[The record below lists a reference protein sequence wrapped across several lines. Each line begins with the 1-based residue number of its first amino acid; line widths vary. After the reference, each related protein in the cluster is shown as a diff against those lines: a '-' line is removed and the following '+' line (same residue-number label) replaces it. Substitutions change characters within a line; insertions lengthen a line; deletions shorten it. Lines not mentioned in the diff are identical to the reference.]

1 MKRNL
6 LLVLLAII
14 LVGSLALVACDQ
26 TDNDGWGTVFTYET
40 AYAEA
45 QELGYTGTLQD
56 FIDSIKGKDG
66 ANGIDGKDGVGIKS
80 VLVNEQGKLV
90 VTLTNDIV
98 IDCGTVQGPQGETGP
113 QGPQGN
119 PGKDSED
126 GADGITPQIKIGE
139 DNYWYISYDNG
150 ATWASLGVK
159 ATGADGEQGPAGEN
173 GINGTT
179 PQLRIGE
186 DNYWYVSYDNGTT
199 WTSLG
204 VKATGSNGAQGTPGK
219 GIASILKTN
228 TDGFVD
234 TYTITYTD
242 GTTTTFTVTNGKDG
256 QNGEQGIQ
264 GIQGVPGIDG
274 HTPVIT
280 IQSGY
285 WYIDGVNTNVL
296 AQGVQGDRGEQG
308 PQGNQGVSI
317 VNTAFDEDGN
327 TVITYSDGTTQVIEH
342 TWEKLYSL
350 TKADCQTEGKEL
362 YSCVDCNL
370 VRVVTVAKTEHNYI
384 QTVFAPTCTSQGY
397 TLHTCSICD
406 DSYTDS
412 FVETNGSHD
421 FQQSNTCAYCEADIS
436 AIAVE
441 VYNMS
446 ATTDDNVKAY
456 VVARMDGT
464 HDAYIKGTGAMRDG
478 SPFYVDDYNI
488 SNAYIENGVTSIGSS
503 LFDSANI
510 ASIFIP
516 DSVTRIESH
525 AFVNCNYLSSIIIEG
540 SLEIGSN
547 AFLGTAYFNN
557 SDNWQNKVLY
567 IGNCLIAAKSTIE
580 TCGVK
585 QGTTVIADRAFS
597 YCTSLTNIELP
608 NSLLIMGDEAFEGC
622 SRLNNVI
629 IPERVNAI
637 GERTFSD
644 CISLTELT
652 LASGIVA
659 IGEYAFYNCTGLTEI
674 TIPSSVTAIGAM
686 AFEGCSSL
694 VSVTFEKPSY
704 WYIGNAG
711 ATSGKVLDLSDIS
724 QNATY
729 LTAKYSSNHW
739 YYTDTIEQNPD
750 SSNPE
755 DTQDSTG
762 TNGVT
767 PQLKID
773 TDNYWYISYDNGA
786 TWTSLGVQATGA
798 NGTDGVGIKS
808 VEVNEEGKLII
819 TLTDDTIID
828 CGNVKGEQGTVG
840 PQGPQGEDG
849 NGISSIDKT
858 STEGLVDTYTITFT
872 DGTTTTFTVTNGKDG
887 QNGEQGIQGV
897 PGVDGHT
904 PVITIQGGYWYID
917 GINTN
922 VLAEGIKGDVGP
934 QGPQGNPGKDGEDGI
949 TPQLKIGA
957 DNYWYVSYDNGAT
970 WTSLGVKATGTNGTD
985 GVGIKSVAVNE
996 EGKLIITLTDD
1007 TVIDCGNVK
1016 GEQSTVG
1023 PQGPQGVSIV
1033 STAFDENGNTVITYS
1048 DGTTQTIEHTWQ
1060 KFHSLTM
1067 ADCQTDG
1074 KDLYFCSDC
1083 GLVRLVVV
1091 DKTGH
1096 SYEETIVESTCTSQ
1110 GYTLHTCSV
1119 CGDNYK
1125 DNYVETNGVHY
1136 FQEADTCVYCAETI
1150 KNVAVDS
1157 YNMSATTEDNVRGYV
1172 VPRADGLY
1180 DAYINGTGAMKDYT
1194 SSNTPFYVDGYSIK
1208 NAYIGN
1214 GVTSIGSSAF
1224 YGCSSLI
1231 NITIPDSVTSI
1242 GYDAFY
1248 NCSSFTSVTIGN
1260 SVTSIGSG
1268 AFHYCSRLTNVYITD
1283 IASWCSISFSNYFAN
1298 PFYYA
1303 DNLYVDNQLVTE
1315 LVIPDGVTSIG
1326 SYAFDGC
1333 GSLTSIT
1340 IPDSVTS
1347 IGSSA
1352 FYNCSSLTSIT
1363 IPNSVTSIGY
1373 SAFYNC
1379 SSLTSITIPDSVT
1392 SIGREAFCNTEYY
1405 NNTDNWQNKVL
1416 YIDNCLIEAKIT
1428 IEECVV
1434 KEGTTIIANNAFFE
1448 CSSLTSITIPDSVTS
1463 IGSYA
1468 FCGCISFTS
1477 ITIPD
1482 SVTSIGEYA
1491 FRACSSLTSITIPFV
1506 GATLN
1511 GTSNTHFGYIF
1522 GASRSFDNSS
1532 YVPSSLKSVVIT
1544 GGSSIGSY
1552 AFEGCSS
1559 LTSITI
1565 PDSVTSIGSSA
1576 FSSCSSLT
1584 SITIP
1589 DSVTSIGS
1597 SAFYACYKLV
1607 EVVNKSSSI
1616 TVTKGSSANG
1626 YVGYYALAVYNPG
1639 DTYETHLS
1647 NDHGYIVYTDGQEK
1661 ILVSYAGVETELIL
1675 PSYITKI
1682 NGDAFYG
1689 CSSLTSITIPD
1700 SVTSIGNSAFEY
1712 CSTLTSITIPD
1723 SVTSIGSSAFRYCSS
1738 LTNITIP
1745 DSVTSIGEYAF
1756 SNCSRLSSVTF
1767 ERNCWY
1773 VARTEGATSGTF
1785 LDLSDASQNVTYLNS
1800 TYRNYYWYASEH
1812 SYTAVVVAPTCTEK
1826 GYTSHTCDH
1835 CGDNYVDAE
1844 IKALGHNYIAVKTPQ
1859 TETTPAFTTF
1869 TCETCG
1875 YSYSVE
1881 EDAVISPVE
1890 NVVIL
1895 TNYGFFHNPTTNSYY
1910 EHQGLD
1916 FAAEVGTEVYAIYSG
1931 TVNNIY
1937 KADIMHGTEVIISC
1951 DNGYTLVYR
1960 FVEEVPGLEAGQT
1973 VTKGQVIATVA
1984 EATGDEYKL
1993 GSHLHFE
2000 IIVDG
2005 KTIDPTTVLNIEE
2018 K

>member
-119 PGKDSED
+119 PGKDGED
-126 GADGITPQIKIGE
+126 GADGITPQLKIGE

-186 DNYWYVSYDNGTT
+186 DYYWYVSYDNGTT

-204 VKATGSNGAQGTPGK
+204 VKATGSNGTQGTPGK

-264 GIQGVPGIDG
+264 GIQGVPGVDG

-280 IQSGY
+280 IQGGY

-296 AQGVQGDRGEQG
+296 AQGVQGDRGEQGPQGEQGPVG

-362 YSCVDCNL
+362 YSCADCNL

-406 DSYTDS
+406 DSYNDS

-464 HDAYIKGTGAMRDG
+464 YDAYIKGTGAMREG
-478 SPFYVDDYNI
+478 RPFYVDGYNI
-488 SNAYIENGVTSIGSS
+488 SNAYIENGVTSIGGS

-516 DSVTRIESH
+516 DSVTRIESC
-525 AFVNCNYLSSIIIEG
+525 AFVNCHYLSSIIIEG
-540 SLEIGSN
+540 SLEIGFG
-547 AFLGTAYFNN
+547 AFSDTAYFNN

-580 TCGVK
+580 TCVVK
-585 QGTTVIADRAFS
+585 QGTTVIADRAF
-597 YCTSLTNIELP
+597 YCCTSLTNIDLP
-608 NSLLIMGDEAFEGC
+608 NSLLIMGDEAFDGC

-629 IPERVNAI
+629 IPESVNAI
-637 GERTFSD
+637 GERTFGD

-652 LASGIVA
+652 LTSGIVA
-659 IGEYAFYNCTGLTEI
+659 IGKYAFSNCTGLSEI
-674 TIPSSVTAIGAM
+674 TIPSSVTAIGEM
-686 AFEGCSSL
+686 AFSGCSSL
-694 VSVTFEKPSY
+694 ASATFEKPNY
-704 WYIGNAG
+704 WYIDNVG

-729 LTAKYSSNHW
+729 LRAKYSSNHW

-773 TDNYWYISYDNGA
+773 TDNYWYVSYDNGA

-808 VEVNEEGKLII
+808 VAVNEEGKLII

-858 STEGLVDTYTITFT
+858 SSEGLVDTYTITFT

-887 QNGEQGIQGV
+887 QNGEQGIQGIQGV

-934 QGPQGNPGKDGEDGI
+934 QGPQGNPGKDGEDGT

-1033 STAFDENGNTVITYS
+1033 NTAFDENGNMVITYS

-1060 KFHSLTM
+1060 KFHSLTT

-1110 GYTLHTCSV
+1110 GYTLHICAV

-1125 DNYVETNGVHY
+1125 DNYVETNGVHD

-1150 KNVAVDS
+1150 ENVAVDS
-1157 YNMSATTEDNVRGYV
+1157 YNMSATADDNVRGYV
-1172 VPRADGLY
+1172 VARMDGKY
-1180 DAYINGTGAMKDYT
+1180 DVYIKGTGAMKDY
-1194 SSNTPFYVDGYSIK
+1194 SSSPFYVDGYSIK

-1214 GVTSIGSSAF
+1214 GVTSIGDDAF
-1224 YGCSSLI
+1224 CSCYSLA

-1242 GYDAFY
+1242 GGDAFR
-1248 NCSSFTSVTIGN
+1248 NCSSLTSITIGN
-1260 SVTSIGSG
+1260 GVTSIGSG
-1268 AFHYCSRLTNVYITD
+1268 AFYYCDDLTSITIPNSVTYIGSDAFYNTEYYNTTDNWQNRVLYIDNCLIEAKTTIEECVVKDGTTIIANSAFEGCSSLTNVYITD
-1283 IASWCSISFSNYFAN
+1283 IASWCNISFSGGSAN
-1298 PFYYA
+1298 PLCWA

-1315 LVIPDGVTSIG
+1315 LVIPD
-1326 SYAFDGC
+1326 
-1333 GSLTSIT
+1333 
-1340 IPDSVTS
+1340 SVTS
-1347 IGSSA
+1347 IGN
-1352 FYNCSSLTSIT
+1352 Y
-1363 IPNSVTSIGY
+1363 
-1373 SAFYNC
+1373 
-1379 SSLTSITIPDSVT
+1379 
-1392 SIGREAFCNTEYY
+1392 
-1405 NNTDNWQNKVL
+1405 
-1416 YIDNCLIEAKIT
+1416 
-1428 IEECVV
+1428 
-1434 KEGTTIIANNAFFE
+1434 
-1448 CSSLTSITIPDSVTS
+1448 
-1463 IGSYA
+1463 
-1468 FCGCISFTS
+1468 
-1477 ITIPD
+1477 
-1482 SVTSIGEYA
+1482 
-1491 FRACSSLTSITIPFV
+1491 
-1506 GATLN
+1506 
-1511 GTSNTHFGYIF
+1511 
-1522 GASRSFDNSS
+1522 
-1532 YVPSSLKSVVIT
+1532 
-1544 GGSSIGSY
+1544 
-1552 AFEGCSS
+1552 
-1559 LTSITI
+1559 
-1565 PDSVTSIGSSA
+1565 
-1576 FSSCSSLT
+1576 
-1584 SITIP
+1584 
-1589 DSVTSIGS
+1589 
-1597 SAFYACYKLV
+1597 
-1607 EVVNKSSSI
+1607 
-1616 TVTKGSSANG
+1616 
-1626 YVGYYALAVYNPG
+1626 
-1639 DTYETHLS
+1639 
-1647 NDHGYIVYTDGQEK
+1647 
-1661 ILVSYAGVETELIL
+1661 
-1675 PSYITKI
+1675 
-1682 NGDAFYG
+1682 AFYG

-1700 SVTSIGNSAFEY
+1700 SVTSIGGSAFY
-1712 CSTLTSITIPD
+1712 N
-1723 SVTSIGSSAFRYCSS
+1723 CSS

-1745 DSVTSIGEYAF
+1745 DDVTSIGYSAF
-1756 SNCSRLSSVTF
+1756 YNCSSLSSVTF

-1773 VARTEGATSGTF
+1773 VTQTKGATSGKF
-1785 LDLSDASQNVTYLNS
+1785 LDLSDASQNARYLNS
-1800 TYRNYYWYASEH
+1800 TYMYYYWYASEH

-1844 IKALGHNYIAVKTPQ
+1844 IKALGHDYIAVKTPQ
-1859 TETTPAFTTF
+1859 TETTPAFNTF

-1881 EDAVISPVE
+1881 EDDGISPVE

-1895 TNYGFFHNPTTNSYY
+1895 TDYGFFHNPTTNSYY

-1916 FAAEVGTEVYAIYSG
+1916 FVAEVGTEVYAIYSG

-1937 KADIMHGTEVIISC
+1937 KDDILHGTEVIISC

-1960 FVEEVPGLEAGQT
+1960 FVEEAPGLEVGQT
-1973 VTKGQVIATVA
+1973 VAKGQVIATVA
-1984 EATGDEYKL
+1984 EATGDEWKL

-2000 IIVDG
+2000 IRDADG

>member
-119 PGKDSED
+119 PGKDGED
-126 GADGITPQIKIGE
+126 GTDGITPQLKIGE

-280 IQSGY
+280 IQGGY

-308 PQGNQGVSI
+308 PQGEQGISI

-362 YSCVDCNL
+362 YSCADCNL

-397 TLHTCSICD
+397 TLHTCSICE
-406 DSYTDS
+406 DSYNDS

-421 FQQSNTCAYCEADIS
+421 FQQSNTCAYCQADIS

-464 HDAYIKGTGAMRDG
+464 YDAYIKGTGAMREG
-478 SPFYVDDYNI
+478 RPFYVDGYNI
-488 SNAYIENGVTSIGSS
+488 SNAYIENGVTSIGGS

-516 DSVTRIESH
+516 DSVTRIESR
-525 AFVNCNYLSSIIIEG
+525 AFVSCHYLSSIIIEG
-540 SLEIGSN
+540 SLEIGSS
-547 AFLGTAYFNN
+547 AFSDTAYFNN

-580 TCGVK
+580 TCVVK

-608 NSLLIMGDEAFEGC
+608 NSLLIIGNWAFDGC

-629 IPERVNAI
+629 IPESVNAI
-637 GERTFSD
+637 GERTFCD

-652 LASGIVA
+652 LTSGIVA
-659 IGEYAFYNCTGLTEI
+659 IGECAFFNCTGLTEI
-674 TIPSSVTAIGAM
+674 TIPSSVTAIGKS
-686 AFEGCSSL
+686 AFSGCSSL
-694 VSVTFEKPSY
+694 VSATFEKPNY
-704 WYIGNAG
+704 WYIGNVG

-729 LTAKYSSNHW
+729 LKAEYSSNHW

-773 TDNYWYISYDNGA
+773 TDNYWYVSYDNGA
-786 TWTSLGVQATGA
+786 TWTSLGVQASGT

-808 VEVNEEGKLII
+808 VAVNEEGKLII

-858 STEGLVDTYTITFT
+858 SIEGLIDTYTITFT

-887 QNGEQGIQGV
+887 QNGEQGIQGIQGV

-957 DNYWYVSYDNGAT
+957 DNYWYVSYDNGTT
-970 WTSLGVKATGTNGTD
+970 WTSLGVKASGANGTD

-1016 GEQSTVG
+1016 GEQITVG
-1023 PQGPQGVSIV
+1023 PQGPQGEQGVSIV
-1033 STAFDENGNTVITYS
+1033 NTAFDENGNTVITYS

-1060 KFHSLTM
+1060 KFYSLTM

-1074 KDLYFCSDC
+1074 KDLYSCSDC

-1110 GYTLHTCSV
+1110 GYTLHTCAV

-1125 DNYVETNGVHY
+1125 DNYVETNGVHD
-1136 FQEADTCVYCAETI
+1136 FQEADTCVYCAENI
-1150 KNVAVDS
+1150 KNVAVET
-1157 YNMSATTEDNVRGYV
+1157 YNMSATAEDNVRGYV

-1180 DAYINGTGAMKDYT
+1180 DAYIKGTGAMKDYT

-1214 GVTSIGSSAF
+1214 GVTSIG
-1224 YGCSSLI
+1224 G
-1231 NITIPDSVTSI
+1231 
-1242 GYDAFY
+1242 
-1248 NCSSFTSVTIGN
+1248 
-1260 SVTSIGSG
+1260 
-1268 AFHYCSRLTNVYITD
+1268 
-1283 IASWCSISFSNYFAN
+1283 
-1298 PFYYA
+1298 
-1303 DNLYVDNQLVTE
+1303 
-1315 LVIPDGVTSIG
+1315 
-1326 SYAFDGC
+1326 YAFDGC
-1333 GSLTSIT
+1333 ISLTSIT

-1347 IGSSA
+1347 IGEVA
-1352 FYNCSSLTSIT
+1352 FYHCSSLTSIT
-1363 IPNSVTSIGY
+1363 IGNGVTSIGS
-1373 SAFYNC
+1373 SAFEYCN
-1379 SSLTSITIPDSVT
+1379 SLTSITIPDSVT
-1392 SIGREAFCNTEYY
+1392 YIGSDAFSYTAYY
-1405 NNTDNWQNKVL
+1405 KNTDNWQNRVL
-1416 YIDNCLIEAKIT
+1416 YIDNCLIEAKTT

-1434 KEGTTIIANNAFFE
+1434 KDGTTIIANNAF
-1448 CSSLTSITIPDSVTS
+1448 
-1463 IGSYA
+1463 Y
-1468 FCGCISFTS
+1468 
-1477 ITIPD
+1477 
-1482 SVTSIGEYA
+1482 Y
-1491 FRACSSLTSITIPFV
+1491 
-1506 GATLN
+1506 
-1511 GTSNTHFGYIF
+1511 
-1522 GASRSFDNSS
+1522 
-1532 YVPSSLKSVVIT
+1532 
-1544 GGSSIGSY
+1544 
-1552 AFEGCSS
+1552 CSS

-1576 FSSCSSLT
+1576 FSNCSSLT
-1584 SITIP
+1584 NAFITDIASWCNISFRSYSANPLCYADNLYVDNQLVTELVIP
-1589 DSVTSIGS
+1589 DSVTSIGN
-1597 SAFYACYKLV
+1597 Y
-1607 EVVNKSSSI
+1607 
-1616 TVTKGSSANG
+1616 
-1626 YVGYYALAVYNPG
+1626 
-1639 DTYETHLS
+1639 
-1647 NDHGYIVYTDGQEK
+1647 
-1661 ILVSYAGVETELIL
+1661 
-1675 PSYITKI
+1675 
-1682 NGDAFYG
+1682 AFYG

-1700 SVTSIGNSAFEY
+1700 SVTSIGGSAFY
-1712 CSTLTSITIPD
+1712 N
-1723 SVTSIGSSAFRYCSS
+1723 CSS

-1745 DSVTSIGEYAF
+1745 DNVTSIGYSAF
-1756 SNCSRLSSVTF
+1756 YNCSSLSSVTF

-1773 VARTEGATSGTF
+1773 VTPTEGATSGKF
-1785 LDLSDASQNVTYLNS
+1785 LDLSDASQNATYLNS
-1800 TYRNYYWYASEH
+1800 TSSNCYWYASEH

-1835 CGDNYVDAE
+1835 CGDNYVDTEIKALGHSYTAVVAAPTCTEKGYTSHTCDHCGDNYVDAE
-1844 IKALGHNYIAVKTPQ
+1844 IKALGHDYIAVKTPQ

-1881 EDAVISPVE
+1881 EDDGISPVE

-1895 TNYGFFHNPTTNSYY
+1895 AEYGFYHNETLNSYY
-1910 EHQGLD
+1910 EHEGLD
-1916 FAAEVGTEVYAIYSG
+1916 FAAEVGTEVYAIFSG

-1937 KADIMHGTEVIISC
+1937 KDDILHGTEVIISC

-1984 EATGDEYKL
+1984 EASGNEYKS

-2005 KTIDPTTVLNIEE
+2005 KTIDPATVLNIEE

>member
-14 LVGSLALVACDQ
+14 LVGSLVLVACDQ

-66 ANGIDGKDGVGIKS
+66 ENGIDGKDGVGIKS

-119 PGKDSED
+119 PGKDGED
-126 GADGITPQIKIGE
+126 GADGITPQLKIGE

-280 IQSGY
+280 IQGGY

-308 PQGNQGVSI
+308 PQGEQGVSI

-362 YSCVDCNL
+362 YSCADCNL

-406 DSYTDS
+406 DSYNDS

-464 HDAYIKGTGAMRDG
+464 YDAYIKGTGAMREG
-478 SPFYVDDYNI
+478 RPFYVDGYNI
-488 SNAYIENGVTSIGSS
+488 SNAYIENGVTSIGGS

-516 DSVTRIESH
+516 DSVTRIESC
-525 AFVNCNYLSSIIIEG
+525 AFKNCHYLSSIIIEG
-540 SLEIGSN
+540 SLEIGFG
-547 AFLGTAYFNN
+547 AFSDTAYFNN

-580 TCGVK
+580 TCVVK

-597 YCTSLTNIELP
+597 YCTSLTNIDLP
-608 NSLLIMGDEAFEGC
+608 NSLLIMGDEAFDGC

-629 IPERVNAI
+629 IPESVNAI
-637 GERTFSD
+637 GERTFGD

-652 LASGIVA
+652 LTSGIVA
-659 IGEYAFYNCTGLTEI
+659 IGKYAFYNCTGLTEI
-674 TIPSSVTAIGAM
+674 TIPSSVTAIGEM
-686 AFEGCSSL
+686 AFSGCSNL
-694 VSVTFEKPSY
+694 VSATFEKPSY

-711 ATSGKVLDLSDIS
+711 ETSGKVLDLSDIS

-729 LTAKYSSNHW
+729 LTAKYSSNPW
-739 YYTDTIEQNPD
+739 CYTDTIEQNPD

-762 TNGVT
+762 TNGIT

-773 TDNYWYISYDNGA
+773 TDNYWYVSYDNGA

-808 VEVNEEGKLII
+808 VAVNEEGKLII
-819 TLTDDTIID
+819 TLTDDTVID
-828 CGNVKGEQGTVG
+828 CGNVKGEQGAVG

-887 QNGEQGIQGV
+887 QNGEQGIQGIQGV

-957 DNYWYVSYDNGAT
+957 DNYWYVSYDNGST

-985 GVGIKSVAVNE
+985 GVGIKSVEVNQ

-1023 PQGPQGVSIV
+1023 PQGPQGEQGVSIV
-1033 STAFDENGNTVITYS
+1033 NTAFDENGNTVITYS

-1060 KFHSLTM
+1060 KFHSLTT

-1157 YNMSATTEDNVRGYV
+1157 YNMSATADDNVRGYV

-1208 NAYIGN
+1208 NVYIGN
-1214 GVTSIGSSAF
+1214 GVTSIGGYAF
-1224 YGCSSLI
+1224 YGCSSI
-1231 NITIPDSVTSI
+1231 
-1242 GYDAFY
+1242 
-1248 NCSSFTSVTIGN
+1248 TSVTIGN
-1260 SVTSIGSG
+1260 SVTSIG
-1268 AFHYCSRLTNVYITD
+1268 V
-1283 IASWCSISFSNYFAN
+1283 
-1298 PFYYA
+1298 
-1303 DNLYVDNQLVTE
+1303 
-1315 LVIPDGVTSIG
+1315 
-1326 SYAFDGC
+1326 YAFYNC
-1333 GSLTSIT
+1333 RRCTNIT
-1340 IPDSVTS
+1340 IPDSVTAIGFAAFEDCSSLTSVTIGNSAIS
-1347 IGSSA
+1347 IGISA
-1352 FYNCSSLTSIT
+1352 FEYCSSLTSIT
-1363 IPNSVTSIGY
+1363 IPNSVTFIGS
-1373 SAFYNC
+1373 SAFEYC

-1392 SIGREAFCNTEYY
+1392 SIGNNAFSNTAYY

-1416 YIDNCLIEAKIT
+1416 YIDNCLIEAKTT

-1434 KEGTTIIANNAFFE
+1434 KEGTTIIANSAFE
-1448 CSSLTSITIPDSVTS
+1448 DCSSLTSITIPDSLTS
-1463 IGSYA
+1463 IGN
-1468 FCGCISFTS
+1468 F
-1477 ITIPD
+1477 
-1482 SVTSIGEYA
+1482 
-1491 FRACSSLTSITIPFV
+1491 
-1506 GATLN
+1506 
-1511 GTSNTHFGYIF
+1511 
-1522 GASRSFDNSS
+1522 
-1532 YVPSSLKSVVIT
+1532 
-1544 GGSSIGSY
+1544 
-1552 AFEGCSS
+1552 
-1559 LTSITI
+1559 
-1565 PDSVTSIGSSA
+1565 
-1576 FSSCSSLT
+1576 
-1584 SITIP
+1584 
-1589 DSVTSIGS
+1589 
-1597 SAFYACYKLV
+1597 
-1607 EVVNKSSSI
+1607 
-1616 TVTKGSSANG
+1616 
-1626 YVGYYALAVYNPG
+1626 
-1639 DTYETHLS
+1639 
-1647 NDHGYIVYTDGQEK
+1647 
-1661 ILVSYAGVETELIL
+1661 
-1675 PSYITKI
+1675 
-1682 NGDAFYG
+1682 AFYG
-1689 CSSLTSITIPD
+1689 CSSLTSVTIGD
-1700 SVTSIGNSAFEY
+1700 GVRSIGYYAF
-1712 CSTLTSITIPD
+1712 S
-1723 SVTSIGSSAFRYCSS
+1723 GCSS
-1738 LTNITIP
+1738 LTSITIP

-1773 VARTEGATSGTF
+1773 VTQTEGATSGTF
-1785 LDLSDASQNVTYLNS
+1785 LDLSDASQNSTYLNS
-1800 TYRNYYWYASEH
+1800 TYKNYYWYASEH

-1835 CGDNYVDAE
+1835 CGDNYVDTE
-1844 IKALGHNYIAVKTPQ
+1844 IKALGHYYIAVKTPQ

-1875 YSYSVE
+1875 HSYSVE

-1895 TNYGFFHNPTTNSYY
+1895 TDYGLFHNETTCSYY
-1910 EHQGLD
+1910 DHKGLD
-1916 FAAEVGTEVYAIYSG
+1916 FAAEVGTEVYAIFSG

-1937 KADIMHGTEVIISC
+1937 KADILNGTEVIISC

-1960 FVEEVPGLEAGQT
+1960 FVEEAPGLEVGQT
-1973 VTKGQVIATVA
+1973 VAKGQVIATVA
-1984 EATGDEYKL
+1984 EATGNEYKL

-2000 IIVDG
+2000 ILADG
-2005 KTIDPTTVLNIEE
+2005 KTIDPATVLSIEE

>member
-119 PGKDSED
+119 PGKDGED
-126 GADGITPQIKIGE
+126 GADGITPQLKIGE

-264 GIQGVPGIDG
+264 GIQGVPGVDG

-280 IQSGY
+280 IQGGY

-296 AQGVQGDRGEQG
+296 AQGVQGDRGEQGPVGPQGTPGKDGEDGIDGITPQLKIGEDNYWYISYDNGATWASLGVKATGADGELGPVG

-362 YSCVDCNL
+362 YSCADCNL

-412 FVETNGSHD
+412 FVETNGSHN
-421 FQQSNTCAYCEADIS
+421 FQQSNICAYCEADIS

-464 HDAYIKGTGAMRDG
+464 YDAYIKGTGATFNYRG
-478 SPFYVDDYNI
+478 SPFIEDDYNI
-488 SNAYIENGVTSIGSS
+488 SYAYIENGVTSIGSH
-503 LFDSANI
+503 LFFNANI

-516 DSVTRIESH
+516 DSVTRIESF
-525 AFVNCNYLSSIIIEG
+525 AFANCSDLTDIVIEG
-540 SLEIGSN
+540 SPWISGDAFGS
-547 AFLGTAYFNN
+547 TSYYRN

-567 IGNCLIAAKSTIE
+567 IGNCLIAAKSSIE
-580 TCGVK
+580 TCVVK
-585 QGTTVIADRAFS
+585 QGTTVIADGVFS

-608 NSLLIMGDEAFEGC
+608 NSLLIIGNRAFDGC

-629 IPERVNAI
+629 IPERVN
-637 GERTFSD
+637 
-644 CISLTELT
+644 
-652 LASGIVA
+652 A

-674 TIPSSVTAIGAM
+674 TIPSSVTTIGAM
-686 AFEGCSSL
+686 AFSGCSSL
-694 VSVTFEKPSY
+694 VSATFEKPNY
-704 WYIGNAG
+704 WYIDNVG

-729 LTAKYSSNHW
+729 LTWEYRYNHW

-767 PQLKID
+767 PQLKIG
-773 TDNYWYISYDNGA
+773 TDNYWYVSYDNGA
-786 TWTSLGVQATGA
+786 TWMSLGVQATGT
-798 NGTDGVGIKS
+798 NGTDGVGIKY

-819 TLTDDTIID
+819 TLTDDTVID
-828 CGNVKGEQGTVG
+828 CGKVKGEQGAVG

-887 QNGEQGIQGV
+887 QNGEQGIQGIQGV

-957 DNYWYVSYDNGAT
+957 DNYWYVSYDNGST
-970 WTSLGVKATGTNGTD
+970 WTSLGVKASGANGTD
-985 GVGIKSVAVNE
+985 GVGIKSVEVNE

-1033 STAFDENGNTVITYS
+1033 NTAFDENGNMVITYS
-1048 DGTTQTIEHTWQ
+1048 DGTTQVVEHNWQ
-1060 KFHSLTM
+1060 KLYVLEQ
-1067 ADCQTDG
+1067 ANCQTDG
-1074 KDLYFCSDC
+1074 KELYSCTDC
-1083 GLVRLVVV
+1083 GLVRVIITPQ
-1091 DKTGH
+1091 TGH
-1096 SYEETIVESTCTSQ
+1096 TDGEWITDLEPTCTEDGSKHQVCAVCGETIKTESIDATCHSYVATVIDATCISQ

-1125 DNYVETNGVHY
+1125 DNYIETNGVHD

-1157 YNMSATTEDNVRGYV
+1157 YNMSATAEDKVRGYV

-1214 GVTSIGSSAF
+1214 GVTSIGVYAFYKCRNLTSIVIPDGVTSIGNSAFSGCNSLTSITISDSVITIGNYAF
-1224 YGCSSLI
+1224 YGCSSLTS
-1231 NITIPDSVTSI
+1231 ITIPDSVTSI
-1242 GYDAFY
+1242 GNYAFED
-1248 NCSSFTSVTIGN
+1248 CSRLTSVTIGN
-1260 SVTSIGSG
+1260 SVTSIGEY
-1268 AFHYCSRLTNVYITD
+1268 AFCGCSSLT
-1283 IASWCSISFSNYFAN
+1283 S
-1298 PFYYA
+1298 
-1303 DNLYVDNQLVTE
+1303 VT
-1315 LVIPDGVTSIG
+1315 IGNSVTSIG
-1326 SYAFDGC
+1326 YSAFDGC

-1347 IGSSA
+1347 IGYSA
-1352 FYNCSSLTSIT
+1352 FRGCSSLTSVTIGNSVTSIGEYAFYCCYDLTSIT
-1363 IPNSVTSIGY
+1363 IPDSVTSIGSDAFSNTAY
-1373 SAFYNC
+1373 YNTTDNWQNRVLYIDNCLIEAKTTIEECVVKDGTTIIANNAFYDC

-1392 SIGREAFCNTEYY
+1392 SIGYSAFY
-1405 NNTDNWQNKVL
+1405 N
-1416 YIDNCLIEAKIT
+1416 
-1428 IEECVV
+1428 
-1434 KEGTTIIANNAFFE
+1434 
-1448 CSSLTSITIPDSVTS
+1448 CSSLVSIT
-1463 IGSYA
+1463 
-1468 FCGCISFTS
+1468 
-1477 ITIPD
+1477 
-1482 SVTSIGEYA
+1482 
-1491 FRACSSLTSITIPFV
+1491 LPFV
-1506 GATLN
+1506 GETLN

-1522 GASRSFDNSS
+1522 GVSNPTNNSR

-1552 AFEGCSS
+1552 AFYCCYD

-1565 PDSVTSIGSSA
+1565 PDSVTSIGEDAFYNCSSLTSITIPDSVISIGTIA
-1576 FSSCSSLT
+1576 FGSCSSLT

-1589 DSVTSIGS
+1589 DSVTSIAR
-1597 SAFYACYKLV
+1597 SAFF
-1607 EVVNKSSSI
+1607 
-1616 TVTKGSSANG
+1616 
-1626 YVGYYALAVYNPG
+1626 
-1639 DTYETHLS
+1639 D
-1647 NDHGYIVYTDGQEK
+1647 
-1661 ILVSYAGVETELIL
+1661 
-1675 PSYITKI
+1675 
-1682 NGDAFYG
+1682 
-1689 CSSLTSITIPD
+1689 CSS
-1700 SVTSIGNSAFEY
+1700 
-1712 CSTLTSITIPD
+1712 
-1723 SVTSIGSSAFRYCSS
+1723 
-1738 LTNITIP
+1738 
-1745 DSVTSIGEYAF
+1745 
-1756 SNCSRLSSVTF
+1756 LSSVTF

-1773 VARTEGATSGTF
+1773 VTQTEGATSGTF
-1785 LDLSDASQNVTYLNS
+1785 LDLSDASQNSTYLNS
-1800 TYRNYYWYASEH
+1800 TYKNYYWYASEH

-1844 IKALGHNYIAVKTPQ
+1844 IKALGHDYIAVKTPQ

-1875 YSYSVE
+1875 HSYSVE
-1881 EDAVISPVE
+1881 EDALISPVE
-1890 NVVIL
+1890 NVAIL
-1895 TNYGFFHNPTTNSYY
+1895 TDYGLFHNETTGSYY
-1910 EHQGLD
+1910 DHKGLD
-1916 FAAEVGTEVYAIYSG
+1916 FAAEVGTEAYAIYSG

-1937 KADIMHGTEVIISC
+1937 KADILNGTEVIISC

-1960 FVEEVPGLEAGQT
+1960 FVEEAPGLEVGQT
-1973 VTKGQVIATVA
+1973 VAKGQVIATVA
-1984 EATGDEYKL
+1984 EATGNEYKL

-2000 IIVDG
+2000 ILADG
-2005 KTIDPTTVLNIEE
+2005 KYIDPTTVLNIEE